1 MSATR
6 IFGAALRLL
15 PLSLALGLGLAGCGK
30 ADTKK
35 CEQMCRNYATIA
47 FRDVE
52 AAKLPPEKREEA
64 LAEKLKQ
71 GLDFCV
77 NKCVSA
83 NNDEQIDC
91 YTAAKSISQLR
102 ACD

>member
-6 IFGAALRLL
+6 ILGAAL
-15 PLSLALGLGLAGCGK
+15 LSLALGLVGSACGK
-30 ADTKK
+30 ADAKK
-35 CEQMCRNYATIA
+35 CEQMCRNYATIT

-71 GLDFCV
+71 GMDFCV
-77 NKCVSA
+77 NKCRSA
-83 NNDEQIDC
+83 NNDDQIDC
-91 YTAAKSISQLR
+91 VIAAKSVSQLH
-102 ACD
+102 ACE